1 MQDCMRIGRNNIN
14 CSQYTELTCKGEE
27 SMQNKTKD
35 NNYSSWE
42 LHYFDASMISVF
54 LLLNRSCS

>member
-14 CSQYTELTCKGEE
+14 CSQYTECKGEE
-27 SMQNKTKD
+27 SLQNKARV

-42 LHYFDASMISVF
+42 LHYFNASMI
-54 LLLNRSCS
+54 